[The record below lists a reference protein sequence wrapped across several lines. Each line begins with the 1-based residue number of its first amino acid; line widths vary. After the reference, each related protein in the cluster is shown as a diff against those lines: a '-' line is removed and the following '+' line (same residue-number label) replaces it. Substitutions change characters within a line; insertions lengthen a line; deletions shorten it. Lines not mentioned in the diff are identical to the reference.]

1 MRSRSLL
8 SSTPLHP
15 VASAMLKF
23 ILLCR
28 FERADDH
35 PMLPLPPGQSP
46 PANAPRPSHKY
57 FGPRTRK
64 PPIPGTSTLDFNK
77 KPKRPKSSKRPQLPQ
92 SDPPLNAAGPSSLHQ
107 AEMSTPS
114 HATQPGPP
122 VHQSQ
127 TYTPHMA
134 QPKAEMFTLSYAT
147 HGPPVRQSQTDTPHM
162 AQPKAVMFTLSHATQ
177 PRPPVRQSQTYTP
190 HIAQPQAEM
199 FTLSHATQ
207 PRPPVRQSQT
217 YTPHIA
223 QPQAEM
229 STLSH
234 ATQPPQTF
242 MHSEGPLDLSPHARP
257 TLQPGTTKP
266 VLLHEQWPVQ
276 QHAASPQTQVTTID
290 PALLS
295 KMPPPHQ

>member
-1 MRSRSLL
+1 
-8 SSTPLHP
+8 
-15 VASAMLKF
+15 MLKF

-199 FTLSHATQ
+199 
-207 PRPPVRQSQT
+207 
-217 YTPHIA
+217 
-223 QPQAEM
+223 